1 MASETDSLERA
12 KRTALSAVSLATLF
26 VVALLLLPVS
36 PTIRSA
42 AALIG
47 AWLLVASLIRYAG
60 LHRRLSM
67 PTFRRPIPIRFSGNL
82 GRFTLRSRGDGRRVE
97 VRAGGEVVAEAI
109 ATDERDELVVD
120 LEAVDDADIDA
131 LGAAIGEAIEMV
143 VVADEDRPAERRI
156 AGPRS
161 WGRRPR
167 QVAGGVL
174 RTIGS
179 RPH

>member
-1 MASETDSLERA
+1 MASEADSLKRA
-12 KRTALSAVSLATLF
+12 ERTALYAVALATIF
-26 VVALLLLPVS
+26 VVALLLIPAAPS
-36 PTIRSA
+36 IRYA

-67 PTFRRPIPIRFSGNL
+67 PTFRRPIPIRFTGNL

-97 VRAGGEVVAEAI
+97 VHAGDEVVAEAI

-120 LEAVDDADIDA
+120 LEAIDDAEIDA

-143 VVADEDRPAERRI
+143 VVADEDRPGERRV
-156 AGPRS
+156 AGPRN

-167 QVAGGVL
+167 AITGGVL

-179 RPH
+179 RSD